1 MEPWAILVI
10 LLLILGISTPFW
22 ATIGLLRRVGEWQ
35 NKSAPE
41 HLARLGRNTV
51 VPGQVA
57 VLIAAHNEELVISE
71 TISSALTLVPASNI
85 HVISDGSSD
94 ATAEIALRAGVNCL
108 ELSPNR
114 GKAGA
119 LAAGIDHFDLA
130 SNYEVVLLLDADTR
144 LAPDY
149 LETGLPLFAA
159 PDVVAVAGRAVS
171 LPPGGG
177 HGILGR
183 ILLGYRER
191 LYAAVQVLIK
201 YGQASERANVVN
213 IVPGFASMYR
223 TRVLSEIDVAAPG
236 LLIEDFNMTFE
247 VHAKKLGRIE
257 FHPSAALAYTQDPD
271 NLKEYVHQVRRWS
284 LGFWQTVRR
293 HGLHRGRFW
302 AVLLIHIVELISA
315 SLVLILAVPIVILSQ
330 LTDVSLLRPVD
341 LLIGVVLPDFLLT
354 VFAATVLRRPVLL
367 LWGMAFPLI
376 RLLDAGVCLITLVQ
390 AWTRAT
396 TGVWVSPTRRLQPTT
411 ERASLAN

>member
-22 ATIGLLRRVGEWQ
+22 ATVGLLRRVGEWQ
-35 NKSAPE
+35 NKSSPE
-41 HLARLGRNTV
+41 YLALLQRRTV
-51 VPGQVA
+51 RPDQVA

-71 TISSALTLVPASNI
+71 TIASAVTLVPPSNI
-85 HVISDGSSD
+85 HVISDGSTD
-94 ATAEIALRAGVNCL
+94 ATAAIAAAAGINCL
-108 ELSPNR
+108 ELFPNR

-119 LAAGIDHFDLA
+119 LAAGIGHFDLA
-130 SNYEVVLLLDADTR
+130 ANYEVVLLLDADTR
-144 LAPDY
+144 LSPDY

-159 PDVVAVAGRAVS
+159 PDVVAVAGHAVS
-171 LPPGGG
+171 LPASGG
-177 HGILGR
+177 HGLLGR

-223 TRVLSEIDVAAPG
+223 TRILSEVEVDAPG

-257 FHPSAALAYTQDPD
+257 FHPSAATAYTQDPD
-271 NLKEYVHQVRRWS
+271 NLGEYVHQVRRWS

-293 HGLHRGRFW
+293 HGVRRGRFW
-302 AVLLIHIVELISA
+302 TVLLIHIVELISA

-330 LTDVSLLRPVD
+330 LTDVSLLRPTD

-354 VFAATVLRRPVLL
+354 LFAAVVLRRPALL
-367 LWGMAFPLI
+367 LLGLAFPLI
-376 RLLDAGVCLITLVQ
+376 RIFDAVVCLVTLVQ
-390 AWTRAT
+390 AWTRST
-396 TGVWVSPTRRLQPTT
+396 TGVWVSPTRRLQPA
-411 ERASLAN
+411 EQGS